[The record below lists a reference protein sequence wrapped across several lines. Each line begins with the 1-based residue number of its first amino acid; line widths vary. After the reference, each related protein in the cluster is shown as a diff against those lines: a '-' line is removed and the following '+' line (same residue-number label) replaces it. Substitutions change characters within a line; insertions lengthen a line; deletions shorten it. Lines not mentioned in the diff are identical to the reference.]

1 MGSIIAKLILTNVI
15 DRLLGDDKTLTTDL
29 PAQGVVTL
37 MDQTAEHRL
46 VNHVLYASPIRRG
59 NGIEII
65 EDIIPLCSVNVSVK
79 TGFEPK
85 RVYLA
90 PEMRDIPYTY
100 ENGRVSYT
108 IDRLECHAMV
118 VMEY

>member
-1 MGSIIAKLILTNVI
+1 MNV
-15 DRLLGDDKTLTTDL
+15 T
-29 PAQGVVTL
+29 
-37 MDQTAEHRL
+37 
-46 VNHVLYASPIRRG
+46 
-59 NGIEII
+59 
-65 EDIIPLCSVNVSVK
+65 VK

-90 PEMRDIPYTY
+90 PEMRDISCTY

-108 IDRLECHAMV
+108 IDKLDCHAMV